1 MRPTE
6 KLLKIL
12 LVWGLLALITAV
24 LRIFSVSAA
33 DLLSSV
39 WVVAGIFIVIVAF
52 VDYFS
57 VGKIRRLGIR
67 QQIPSSLALGNNTKC
82 SLKITNTLARDIDI
96 TAAFAPNT
104 KIKFEGFPLQFL
116 LKKGTFNLINYHIK
130 PVDRGNTTIAAP
142 VFRIKSRNGLWDYK
156 TSLGNDTDVK
166 IYPNFS
172 PIAQLS
178 NMGVERQIQQLGI
191 HLSQRRGEGMEFK
204 QLREF
209 VEGDS
214 LRQIDWKATS
224 KARRPI
230 SREYQDE
237 KNQEIFF
244 LLDCGR
250 RLRHKDDE
258 LSHFDYAL
266 NAILLTAYI
275 AIRQGDSAGFF
286 SFAGDNR
293 YLSPVKGVNGVNTL
307 LNNLYDIQSTLENTD
322 FLKLAEDFT
331 VRHKRR
337 SLVVLVSN
345 IREEDHDD
353 LIKATRLLSK
363 KHIVLVASL
372 KEASLEHQLQE
383 PVVNFD
389 SSIAFAATHKYLHE
403 RSLVIKKLRSA
414 GVFVIDTLPEFLH
427 VRLVSEYFR
436 LKRSHLL

>member
-1 MRPTE
+1 MRPTQ
-6 KLLKIL
+6 KLLKL
-12 LVWGLLALITAV
+12 LLAWSLLALVTAI
-24 LRIFSVSAA
+24 LRVFSVPEI
-33 DLLSSV
+33 LVNTLWILS
-39 WVVAGIFIVIVAF
+39 GIFIGIVAF
-52 VDYFS
+52 FDYFS
-57 VGKIRRLGIR
+57 VGKVKQLIVE

-82 SLKITNTLARDIDI
+82 SLKITNTFERDISI
-96 TAAFAPNT
+96 TVAFAPNS
-104 KIKFEGFPLQFL
+104 KIKYEEFPLEFS
-116 LKKGTFNLINYHIK
+116 LKPGGYNLINYHLK
-130 PVDRGNTTIAAP
+130 PIDRGNTIIAAP
-142 VFRIKSRNGLWDYK
+142 IFRIQSRNGLWDYK
-156 TSLGNDTDVK
+156 VSLGQDTPVK

-178 NMGVERQIQQLGI
+178 NMGIEQQIHTLGV

-224 KARRPI
+224 RARKPV

-293 YLSPVKGVNGVNTL
+293 YLNPVKGANGINTL

-331 VRHKRR
+331 IRHKRR

-372 KEASLEHQLQE
+372 KEAALEQQLQE
-383 PVVNFD
+383 PIVNFD
-389 SSIAFAATHKYLHE
+389 SSIAFAATHKYMHE
-403 RSLVIKKLRSA
+403 RDLVIKKLRSA
-414 GVFVIDTLPEFLH
+414 GVFVVDTLPNQLH
-427 VRLVSEYFR
+427 VHLVSEYFR